1 MTIRRKRRSIV
12 ATVVYE
18 HRAYAPIVHLFVS
31 ISLARQQ
38 SRLRISFSLSGT
50 SRVCLPADILPIY
63 CRKSSVNHF
72 PDITPDQFL
81 FYPLFYIASPPH
93 PSHFFHTRYFSNT
106 KILLCSCTLKITAH
120 RLVES
125 TI

>member
-72 PDITPDQFL
+72 PDITPDRS
-81 FYPLFYIASPPH
+81 ISAKHS
-93 PSHFFHTRYFSNT
+93 SIERNKFSLGPKKYNLT
-106 KILLCSCTLKITAH
+106 NS
-120 RLVES
+120 ES
-125 TI
+125 KFIIIHNFSEFIS